1 MAAKDYQ
8 GARKELND
16 LLAEDPSDLD
26 AQLRLALL
34 YGEEKEYPKA
44 IDQLT
49 QILKARPTEL
59 KIRDYLGFL
68 YEEVQG
74 HEEGHRDLYV

>member
-1 MAAKDYQ
+1 MICWRRIPA
-8 GARKELND
+8 
-16 LLAEDPSDLD
+16 DLD

-44 IDQLT
+44 IDQLN

-59 KIRDYLGFL
+59 KD
-68 YEEVQG
+68 
-74 HEEGHRDLYV
+74 